1 MFQMCGIYSNPHEIA
16 RSLTAAAAEK
26 IVINQAGKSV
36 EESNIELGRQLA
48 LVYKTI
54 LSELTRDDEDVLL
67 DAGTHEHEHELSDG
81 TVMTHS
87 HSHHDHAHT
96 HDHGHVHSH

>member
-1 MFQMCGIYSNPHEIA
+1 MCGIYSNPNEIA
-16 RSLTAAAAEK
+16 RSLTVAAAEK
-26 IVINQAGKSV
+26 IVINPAGKSV

-54 LSELTRDDEDVLL
+54 LSELTRGDEDTLL
-67 DAGTHEHEHELSDG
+67 DLGAHSHEHEHELSDG

-87 HSHHDHAHT
+87 HSHHSGAGHT
-96 HDHGHVHSH
+96 HEHVHSH